1 MSTVSQ
7 AFRDLR
13 HGARVLLGSPGF
25 TVAAVAALAIGI
37 GANTAIF
44 AVVNTLLIQPLP
56 YKDPD
61 RLAVVW
67 EHNLPRDRRN
77 NVVSPGNYLHWR
89 EMNSVFAEMSIVS
102 MTFRAAYT
110 GDGEPEEVKQQIVNA
125 TLFPMLGVN
134 AALGRVFT
142 REEDRPDSSRF
153 VLLSDRFWRRRFA
166 ADPNI
171 INRSIRLSGNLF
183 TVVGVMPPGFSIL
196 DKNVD
201 IWVPPGFTAE
211 SRTPKGRWAMVVARV
226 KDGVTFK
233 QAQDDMTRVAS
244 HLSVMFPDFDTG
256 WTARVV
262 ALKEQLTGDVRPA
275 LLVLVGAVGFVLLI
289 ACANVANL
297 LLARATTR
305 HRELAV
311 RAALGADRARLIRQL
326 LTESLLLSVVG
337 GAAGLAL
344 AWWAL
349 SLLRSVVAANLP
361 IQRLE
366 FVGISGW
373 VLLFACVAALGSG
386 LLFGLIPAFTAAGIS
401 LTDALRE
408 GGRTGTGRRGRRVRH
423 GLVVI
428 EMALALVL
436 LVGAGLLVRSF
447 QSLMHVHPGFDPS
460 RTLTMRVTLPSSS
473 YQRDTQII
481 PFFDRVFERIGT
493 LPGVQAAG
501 GVSYLPL
508 NGLGSAT
515 NFSIEGMEK
524 PRAGDEPVS
533 EVMVVTHEY
542 FKAMGIPLL
551 RGRLF
556 DGRDTAPN
564 TRRVIVTE
572 ALVKKYFGGRDPIG
586 QRIVLGWYN
595 EGPDEIIGVVGD
607 VHSVSLEL
615 EPRGATYLPPARFAY
630 PFLSVVV
637 KSSAGGLSLAPAIVN
652 AVHELDANVP
662 VSEIRSMSEVM
673 EVSTTERRLTMLLLM
688 IFSIV
693 ALVLASVGIYGVIG
707 YSVTQRTQEIG
718 IRMALGAQRR
728 DVLRMVVGNA
738 MLLAL
743 VGIALGATGAFVLTR
758 LMTKLLFS
766 VEPQDPATF
775 IVVALLLAAVAAL
788 ASYLPGRRATH
799 VDPLT
804 ALRAQ

>member
-1 MSTVSQ
+1 VSTVSQ

-201 IWVPPGFTAE
+201 IWIPPGFTAE

-423 GLVVI
+423 GLVVV

>member
-1 MSTVSQ
+1 
-7 AFRDLR
+7 
-13 HGARVLLGSPGF
+13 
-25 TVAAVAALAIGI
+25 
-37 GANTAIF
+37 
-44 AVVNTLLIQPLP
+44 
-56 YKDPD
+56 
-61 RLAVVW
+61 
-67 EHNLPRDRRN
+67 
-77 NVVSPGNYLHWR
+77 
-89 EMNSVFAEMSIVS
+89 
-102 MTFRAAYT
+102 
-110 GDGEPEEVKQQIVNA
+110 
-125 TLFPMLGVN
+125 
-134 AALGRVFT
+134 
-142 REEDRPDSSRF
+142 
-153 VLLSDRFWRRRFA
+153 
-166 ADPNI
+166 
-171 INRSIRLSGNLF
+171 
-183 TVVGVMPPGFSIL
+183 
-196 DKNVD
+196 
-201 IWVPPGFTAE
+201 
-211 SRTPKGRWAMVVARV
+211 
-226 KDGVTFK
+226 
-233 QAQDDMTRVAS
+233 
-244 HLSVMFPDFDTG
+244 
-256 WTARVV
+256 
-262 ALKEQLTGDVRPA
+262 
-275 LLVLVGAVGFVLLI
+275 
-289 ACANVANL
+289 
-297 LLARATTR
+297 
-305 HRELAV
+305 
-311 RAALGADRARLIRQL
+311 
-326 LTESLLLSVVG
+326 
-337 GAAGLAL
+337 
-344 AWWAL
+344 
-349 SLLRSVVAANLP
+349 
-361 IQRLE
+361 
-366 FVGISGW
+366 
-373 VLLFACVAALGSG
+373 
-386 LLFGLIPAFTAAGIS
+386 
-401 LTDALRE
+401 
-408 GGRTGTGRRGRRVRH
+408 
-423 GLVVI
+423 
-428 EMALALVL
+428 
-436 LVGAGLLVRSF
+436 
-447 QSLMHVHPGFDPS
+447 
-460 RTLTMRVTLPSSS
+460 MRVTLPSSS

-788 ASYLPGRRATH
+788 ASYLPSRRATH

>member
-1 MSTVSQ
+1 MSQ

-142 REEDRPDSSRF
+142 PEEDRPDSSRF

-201 IWVPPGFTAE
+201 IWIPPGFTAE

-244 HLSVMFPDFDTG
+244 QLSVMFPDFDTG

>member
-1 MSTVSQ
+1 MLRETL
-7 AFRDLR
+7 RDLR
-13 HGARVLLGSPGF
+13 HGGRLLLRSPAF
-25 TVAAVAALAIGI
+25 TIAALAALAIGI

-61 RLAVVW
+61 RLAIVW

-110 GDGEPEEVKQQIVNA
+110 GDGEPEEVRQQLVNA

-142 REEDRPDSSRF
+142 AEEDRANANGF
-153 VLLSDRFWRRRFA
+153 VLLSDRFWRRRFG
-166 ADPNI
+166 ADPHVV
-171 INRSIRLSGNLF
+171 NRTIRLSGNPF
-183 TVVGVMPPGFSIL
+183 TVVGVMPAGFSIL

-201 IWVPPGFTAE
+201 IWVPAGLPAE
-211 SRTPKGRWAMVVARV
+211 ARTPQGRWTMVVARLKNDV
-226 KDGVTFK
+226 GLP
-233 QAQDDMTRVAS
+233 QAQEDMTRVAS
-244 HLSVMFPDFDTG
+244 QLTAMFPNFDTG

-262 ALKEQLTGDVRPA
+262 SLKEQLTGDVRPA
-275 LLVLVGAVGFVLLI
+275 LLVLLGAVGFVLLI

-311 RAALGADRARLIRQL
+311 RAALGADRGRLIRQL

-337 GAAGLAL
+337 GTGGLAL
-344 AWWAL
+344 AWWSL
-349 SLLRSVVAANLP
+349 SFLRTVVATNLT

-366 FVGISGW
+366 FVGINGW

-386 LLFGLIPAFTAAGIS
+386 LVFGAIPAFAAAGVS

-408 GGRTGTGRRGRRVRH
+408 GGRTGTGGRGQRVRQ
-423 GLVVI
+423 GLVII

-447 QSLMHVHPGFDPS
+447 QRLMDVNPGFDPS
-460 RTLTMRVTLPSSS
+460 KTITMRVTLPFGT
-473 YQRDTQII
+473 YREDVQTIA
-481 PFFDRVFERIGT
+481 FFDRLFERIDA

-501 GVSYLPL
+501 GVSFLPL

-515 NFSIEGMEK
+515 SFSIEGQEK
-524 PRAGDEPVS
+524 PRAGEEPVS
-533 EVMVVTHEY
+533 EVKVVTHDY
-542 FKAMGIPLL
+542 FRAMGIPLL

-564 TRRVIVTE
+564 TRRVIISE
-572 ALVKKYFGGRDPIG
+572 ALVKTYFGDRDPIG
-586 QRIVLGWYN
+586 RRIVLSWN
-595 EGPDEIIGVVGD
+595 NQGPDEIVGVVGD
-607 VHSVSLEL
+607 VRSVSLETDA
-615 EPRGATYLPPARFAY
+615 RGASYLPPSRFAF
-630 PFLSVVV
+630 PFTSLAVRTST
-637 KSSAGGLSLAPAIVN
+637 GGLSIAPSIVN
-652 AVHELDANVP
+652 AVHELDPNIP
-662 VSEIRSMSEVM
+662 VSDIRSMSEVIA
-673 EVSTTERRLTMLLLM
+673 VSTTERRLTMVLLTA
-688 IFSIV
+688 FSVV
-693 ALVLASVGIYGVIG
+693 ALVLASLGIYGVIS
-707 YSVTQRTQEIG
+707 YSVSQRTQEIG

-728 DVLRMVVGNA
+728 DLLRMVVGNA
-738 MLLAL
+738 MLLAFA
-743 VGIALGATGAFVLTR
+743 GITLGAGGAFMLTR

-766 VEPQDPATF
+766 VEPQDPVTF
-775 IVVALLLAAVAAL
+775 AVVATVLVFVAAL
-788 ASYLPGRRATH
+788 ASYVPGRRATR
-799 VDPLT
+799 VDPVV
-804 ALRAQ
+804 ALRAE

>member
-1 MSTVSQ
+1 MFRQ
-7 AFRDLR
+7 ALQDLR
-13 HGARVLLGSPGF
+13 HGGRVLLASPAF
-25 TVAAVAALAIGI
+25 TLAAIAALTIGI

-56 YKDPD
+56 YKNPD
-61 RLAVVW
+61 RLAIVW
-67 EHNLPRDRRN
+67 EHNLPRDKRN

-89 EMNSVFAEMSIVS
+89 EMNSVFTEMSIVS

-110 GDGEPEEVKQQIVNA
+110 GDGEPEEVKQQVVNA

-134 AALGRVFT
+134 AAVGRVFT
-142 REEDRPDSSRF
+142 PEEDRPNSSRF

-166 ADPNI
+166 ADPNV

-201 IWVPPGFTAE
+201 LWVPPGFTAE
-211 SRTPKGRWAMVVARV
+211 SRTPQGRWTMVIARL
-226 KDGVTFK
+226 KDGVTFT
-233 QAQDDMTRVAS
+233 QAQGDMTRVAS
-244 HLSVMFPDFDTG
+244 QLSAMFPDFDTG

-262 ALKEQLTGDVRPA
+262 PLKEQLTGDVRPA
-275 LLVLVGAVGFVLLI
+275 LLVLLGAVGFVLLI

-326 LTESLLLSVVG
+326 LSESLLLSLVG
-337 GAAGLAL
+337 GTAGLGL
-344 AWWAL
+344 AWWGL
-349 SLLRSVVAANLP
+349 KLLRTSVAAMLP

-366 FVGISGW
+366 FVGINGW
-373 VLLFACVAALGSG
+373 VLLFAGAAALGSG
-386 LLFGLIPAFTAAGIS
+386 LLFGVIPAFTAAGIS

-408 GGRTGTGRRGRRVRH
+408 GGRTGTGHRGRRVRQ
-423 GLVVI
+423 GLVII

-447 QSLMHVHPGFDPS
+447 QSLMRVNPGFEPS
-460 RTLTMRVTLPSSS
+460 RTLTMRVTLPISS
-473 YQRDTQII
+473 RDTQII
-481 PFFDRVFERIGT
+481 TFFDRLFERIGT
-493 LPGVQAAG
+493 LPGVQDAG
-501 GVSYLPL
+501 GVSFLPL

-515 NFSIEGMEK
+515 SFSIEGAEK

-533 EVMVVTHEY
+533 EVMVATRDY
-542 FKAMGIPLL
+542 FRAMGIPLL

-564 TRRVIVTE
+564 TRRVIVSET
-572 ALVKKYFGGRDPIG
+572 LVKKYFGNRDPIG
-586 QRIVLGWYN
+586 QRIVLSWYN

-630 PFLSVVV
+630 PFMTVVV
-637 KSSAGGLSLAPAIVN
+637 KTSTGDVSLTKSIVS
-652 AVHELDANVP
+652 AVHELDPSVP
-662 VSEIRSMSEVM
+662 ASEIRPMSEVM
-673 EVSTTERRLTMLLLM
+673 EISTAQRRLTMALLM
-688 IFSIV
+688 IFSVV
-693 ALVLASVGIYGVIG
+693 ALLLASVGIYGVIS

-728 DVLRMVVGNA
+728 DLLRMVVGNA
-738 MLLAL
+738 MVLAVL
-743 VGIALGATGAFVLTR
+743 GVALGAAGAFTLTR
-758 LMTKLLFS
+758 LMRKLLFN
-766 VEPQDPATF
+766 VEPQDPLTF
-775 IVVALLLAAVAAL
+775 IAVAVLLVCVAAL
-788 ASYLPGRRATH
+788 ASYVPGRRATR
-799 VDPLT
+799 VDPVV
-804 ALRAQ
+804 ALRAE